1 MKRKSLIAVALVLMI
16 LVSVTIATA
25 ASRGELGK
33 LRAAT
38 AKYQKL
44 EAAQADGY
52 SLVPGLDHCFNNPG
66 VGAMG
71 YHYIN
76 TSLLDTTLDAS
87 RPEAMVYSAN
97 NGGQMKLGAVEYI
110 VPADAW
116 ADSGNSGLPEV
127 LGQHLHLNEDL
138 GVYVLHA
145 WIWKNNPSGVFEDWN
160 SRVTCP

>member
-1 MKRKSLIAVALVLMI
+1 MKRRALIAIALVLVI
-16 LVSVTIATA
+16 LATVTITTA

-52 SLVPGLDHCFNNPG
+52 GLVPGLDHCFEKPG
-66 VGAMG
+66 TGAMG

-76 TSLLDTTLDAS
+76 TNLLDTKLDAD
-87 RPEAMVYSAN
+87 RPEAMVYSSSK
-97 NGGQMKLGAVEYI
+97 GGKLKLSAVEYI

-116 ADSGNSGLPEV
+116 AATENSGLPEV
-127 LGQHLHLNEDL
+127 LGRHLHLNEEL

-145 WIWKNNPSGVFEDWN
+145 WVWQNNPAGVFEDWN
-160 SRVTCP
+160 PRVTCP